1 MKNIKKIV
9 LWIRKNF
16 KRKIIMEIIAR
27 LILCLEEKDNLSL
40 KEKTKFKQEHP
51 HYREFPVDPN
61 PPFKY
66 NTETGKRKT
75 YKTLLE
81 EYKNKHNKIIKP
93 VKPNKEK
100 NKVPENISC
109 PYCKAPHNYLYY
121 NNGKQ
126 RSQFQCKICEETFTK
141 NTSIDRHKYLCPHCG
156 ETLHKW
162 KKKPNLQKYKCEN
175 NDCSYRKKKIEQLT
189 SKEKK
194 LRKKEPSHFKVHYS
208 YTEYNYKPSQLKI
221 PEIKPPPVDLTKI
234 HSTMNILGLVLTFYI
249 SYGLSSRK
257 TALILMQVFSISIS
271 HQTVLNYVTAAGYY
285 CHNFNLK
292 NKTKPDPMVA
302 GDETYLKLSG
312 EQFYTW
318 FAINSTSKSIS
329 AYHLSNSRE
338 TKHAITTIK
347 ETIRTADENQE
358 ITFVSDGNPS
368 YLAAVKY
375 LGLELDEEPQL
386 ELKNVVGLENKD
398 EESEEYRKYKQIIE
412 RLNRTY
418 KYHLKPGTGFSTFNT
433 AFAHLSLFV
442 THYNYLRPH
451 SSIGHHTPIHVPE
464 LDNISNIQ
472 GRWTKIISMAA

>member
-1 MKNIKKIV
+1 MQNIKKIV

-16 KRKIIMEIIAR
+16 KRKIIMEVIAK
-27 LILCLEEKDNLSL
+27 LLVCLEEEENLSL

-66 NTETGKRKT
+66 NTKTGKRKT

-81 EYKNKHNKIIKP
+81 EYKNKHNKTIKP
-93 VKPNKEK
+93 VNPNKEK
-100 NKVPENISC
+100 NKVPKNISC
-109 PYCKAPHNYLYY
+109 PYCKAPNDYLYY
-121 NNGKQ
+121 NNGKK
-126 RSQFQCKICEETFTK
+126 R
-141 NTSIDRHKYLCPHCG
+141 
-156 ETLHKW
+156 
-162 KKKPNLQKYKCEN
+162 
-175 NDCSYRKKKIEQLT
+175 
-189 SKEKK
+189 
-194 LRKKEPSHFKVHYS
+194 
-208 YTEYNYKPSQLKI
+208 SQLKI
-221 PEIKPPPVDLTKI
+221 PEVKPPPVDLTKI
-234 HSTMNILGLVLTFYI
+234 HSPMNILGLVLTFYV
-249 SYGLSSRK
+249 SYALSSRK
-257 TALILMQVFSISIS
+257 TALILFQVFSINIS